1 MSLPLVALLF
11 LSSRKDKLK
20 FSDGDW
26 VTGQPKP
33 LFATFASAL
42 LAGIYWVK
50 LRIRAQN
57 WTMTTNSKT

>member
-26 VTGQPKP
+26 VAGQPKP
-33 LFATFASAL
+33 VFATSASAL

-50 LRIRAQN
+50 LRIHAQN
-57 WTMTTNSKT
+57 WTTNLKT